1 MSTERFAVIF
11 GGRPMRAGT
20 NGPVAAGPS
29 VRTDLAA
36 EDGRKPANS
45 WFRWAWTARPAQRPE
60 PLRVYGAAPAGRRP
74 AYLRTLD
81 RLFGTRR
88 AGLGEILLSR
98 GPVLFLMIEEAFLSY
113 VVLCLLRAVVGRR
126 TAGLLLRPLPLV
138 ASKRWRCR
146 IKRRLLHG
154 LKRLDA
160 VQTLTILPF
169 TVLPAAAFVAKDWIY
184 DIELWDLTDEEREAV
199 DHLRRERQPGDRLVL
214 TSLGRQ
220 SARKGFALFSESYG
234 CCAAL
239 RDRFRFIACGRVERG
254 LAHCAD
260 AFRAAGGVVVDRAL
274 SDAELLG
281 AYAASDAVW
290 CLYPPSG
297 DHATGVL
304 GRAAQLG
311 IPVVVREGS
320 LAHRLAVI
328 ENIPHVAATAEG
340 VALRLAGPLPPR
352 DAQRG
357 RRMAQD
363 FARQSEA
370 RLRRAFGLAVNRL
383 PAEV

>member
-1 MSTERFAVIF
+1 
-11 GGRPMRAGT
+11 MRTGT
-20 NGPVAAGPS
+20 DVPVAAGPS
-29 VRTDLAA
+29 VRSDLAT
-36 EDGRKPANS
+36 EDGRQAVNN
-45 WFRWAWTARPAQRPE
+45 WFRWAWATRPARQPE
-60 PLRVYGAAPAGRRP
+60 LLRVYSATQAGRRP
-74 AYLRTLD
+74 AYLRVLE
-81 RLFGTRR
+81 RLFGARR
-88 AGLGEILLSR
+88 VGLGEILLSR
-98 GPVLFLMIEEAFLSY
+98 GPVLFLMIEEAFLAY
-113 VVLCLLRAVVGRR
+113 VAICLLRAVVGRR
-126 TAGLLLRPLPLV
+126 TAGLLLHPLPLV
-138 ASKRWRCR
+138 ASKRWHCR
-146 IKRRLLHG
+146 IKRGLLHG
-154 LKRLDA
+154 LKRLEA

-184 DIELWDLTDEEREAV
+184 DIEFWDLTEEEREAV
-199 DHLRRERQPGDRLVL
+199 DLLRRERQPGDRLVL

-220 SARKGFALFSESYG
+220 SARKGFALFSDSYRV
-234 CCAAL
+234 CAGL
-239 RDRFRFIACGRVERG
+239 RERFRFIACGRVAPELVQR
-254 LAHCAD
+254 AE
-260 AFRAAGGVVVDRAL
+260 AFRAAGGVAVDRAL

-320 LAHRLAVI
+320 LAHRLSVI

-352 DAQRG
+352 DALRG
-357 RRMAQD
+357 RRMVQD

-370 RLRRAFGLAVNRL
+370 RLRRALGLAVKSV

>member
-1 MSTERFAVIF
+1 
-11 GGRPMRAGT
+11 MRAGT
-20 NGPVAAGPS
+20 DEPVAAGPCLR
-29 VRTDLAA
+29 VDLAA
-36 EDGRKPANS
+36 EDGRKPAS
-45 WFRWAWTARPAQRPE
+45 GWFRWGRAVRPKRQSE
-60 PLRVYGAAPAGRRP
+60 PLLVYGVTQAGRRP
-74 AYLRTLD
+74 AYLRALD
-81 RLFGTRR
+81 RLFGARR

-98 GPVLFLMIEEAFLSY
+98 GPVLFLAIEEAFLSY
-113 VVLCLLRAVVGRR
+113 VAICLLRAVFGRR
-126 TAGLLLRPLPLV
+126 TAGLLLCPMPLV
-138 ASKRWRCR
+138 APKRWHCR

-154 LKRLDA
+154 LKRLEM

-169 TVLPAAAFVAKDWIY
+169 TVLTAAAFVAKDWIY
-184 DIELWDLTDEEREAV
+184 DIELWDLTEEERDAV
-199 DHLRRERQPGDRLVL
+199 DLLRRERRPGDPLVL

-234 CCAAL
+234 CCATL
-239 RDRFRFIACGRVERG
+239 RERFRFIACGRVVPG

-260 AFRAAGGVVVDRAL
+260 AFRAAGGVAVDRML

-352 DAQRG
+352 DAARG
-357 RRMAQD
+357 QHMAQD

-370 RLRRAFGLAVNRL
+370 RLRRVLGLAVKRL